1 MNKIT
6 IAGIFLCIGA
16 LIGAVAAWTL
26 QPEPVAPDPVITTVT
41 EYKTVWKTEP
51 KTECEKAPIRFSH
64 TLGAGKLSVYATDGC
79 KSAAYDIGIECP
91 APPTDWK
98 GYGIAGTIGFA
109 AGVVLCIVL
118 GGGSGS

>member
-1 MNKIT
+1 MNKLTLAISSLF
-6 IAGIFLCIGA
+6 AGLVIGA
-16 LIGAVAAWTL
+16 TALWWFT
-26 QPEPVAPDPVITTVT
+26 PEPVAPDPVIKTVT
-41 EYKTVWKTEP
+41 EYKTVWKTDP
-51 KTECEKAPIRFSH
+51 KTECEKEPIRFSH
-64 TLGAGKLSVYATDGC
+64 ILDSGNLSVYATDGC

-98 GYGIAGTIGFA
+98 GYGIAGTIGFV

>member
-1 MNKIT
+1 MNKLTLAISSLF
-6 IAGIFLCIGA
+6 AGLI
-16 LIGAVAAWTL
+16 IGAVAVWLFT
-26 QPEPVAPDPVITTVT
+26 PEPVAPDPVIKTVT

-64 TLGAGKLSVYATDGC
+64 TLESGALSVYATDGC

-91 APPTDWK
+91 APAKDWK
-98 GYGIAGTIGFA
+98 GYGIATSIGLA

-118 GGGSGS
+118 GGGSGQ